1 MIHLL
6 ALLLGIAAP
15 AAQPQLQQL
24 VRLVHI
30 VQQQTS
36 LPIYIGPVPPPMQLA
51 VPESMAGISADA
63 AYVMIRDGATDAE
76 IAHELAHIVLL
87 SEHYVGSR
95 GQGAVPL
102 SGAMAANL
110 QDFILHPRLDRL
122 TQSWQFPQSDL
133 AAAHAA
139 RILDYLRTAC
149 DAETERRM
157 GRIQLA
163 GNALGLAEVL
173 QRGMGPIDAI
183 RQAASV
189 HAPVALSLGTLLMER
204 FPADPDITPAA
215 SFDRARQVLAF
226 LDEQLATRTGPS
238 PSAAIQLIDAPREP
252 DIPPMLEQVIRA
264 HWQSVRAQGSPDP
277 RWILPQ

>member
-1 MIHLL
+1 MIPLL
-6 ALLLGIAAP
+6 ALLVGIAAP
-15 AAQPQLQQL
+15 AAQPQLEP
-24 VRLVHI
+24 LVHI
-30 VQQQTS
+30 VQQQTG
-36 LPIYIGPVPPPMQLA
+36 LPIYIGPVPPQMRLA
-51 VPESMAGISADA
+51 VPESMAGIAADG
-63 AYVMIRDGATDAE
+63 AYLLIRDGATDAE

-87 SEHYVGSR
+87 SQHYIGSR
-95 GQGAVPL
+95 GQGTVPL

-122 TQSWQFPQSDL
+122 TQSWQFPQNDL

-149 DAETERRM
+149 TAETERRM

-173 QRGMGPIDAI
+173 QRNMGPIDAI

-189 HAPVALSLGTLLMER
+189 HAPVALSLATLLMER
-204 FPADPDITPAA
+204 FPADPDLTPAA

-226 LDEQLATRTGPS
+226 LDQQLATRSGPS
-238 PSAAIQLIDAPREP
+238 PSAAIQLIDAPRDP
-252 DIPPMLEQVIRA
+252 DIPPVLEQLIRA
-264 HWQSVRAQGSPDP
+264 HWQSIRAQGSPDP